1 MSKKLRVKFKDIKE
15 SPLFVGVKETHI
27 KRATKYCFG
36 KKYEAGETI
45 IKEGEAGDFMF
56 IVLDGKVDVL
66 KGKKNVK
73 LATLGKGVF
82 VGEGALVSKAPRN
95 ATVKANG
102 VATVAVFD
110 QKGFD
115 KLSTLHPA
123 IPATM
128 MKVHNER
135 CKDTVKK
142 MNVYRSKQFIPLVVI
157 GLLMFIKNGGAL
169 LPMIKPFTDF
179 IGGLIPNELMA
190 LGGPGYVLLFLKLK
204 KMETSEIVAKLEKI

>member
-1 MSKKLRVKFKDIKE
+1 MSKKIRVKFKDIKE
-15 SPLFVGVKETHI
+15 SPLFAGVNEPHI

-36 KKYEAGETI
+36 KKYETGETI
-45 IKEGEAGDFMF
+45 IKEGETGDFMF
-56 IVLDGKVDVL
+56 IVLDGQVDVL
-66 KGKKNVK
+66 KGKKNIK

-102 VATVAVFD
+102 AVTVAIFD
-110 QKGFD
+110 QKGFN

-142 MNVYRSKQFIPLVVI
+142 MNVYRSKQFIPIVLI
-157 GLLMFIKNGGAL
+157 GFLLFVKNAGAL
-169 LPMIKPFTDF
+169 LPVVKPVTDF
-179 IGGLIPNELMA
+179 IAGLIPNELMA

>member
-1 MSKKLRVKFKDIKE
+1 MNRKLRVKFKDIKE
-15 SPLFVGVKETHI
+15 SPLFSGVKEPYI
-27 KRATKYCFG
+27 KRAIKFCFG
-36 KKYEAGETI
+36 KKFESGETI
-45 IKEGEAGDFMF
+45 IKEGDAGDFMF

-66 KGKKNVK
+66 KGKKNIK

-95 ATVKANG
+95 ATIKANG
-102 VATVAVFD
+102 TVTVAIFD

-142 MNVYRSKQFIPLVVI
+142 MSIYRSKQFIPLIVI
-157 GLLMFIKNGGAL
+157 GLLMFIKNGASL
-169 LPMIKPFTDF
+169 LPTIKPVTDF
-179 IGGLIPNELMA
+179 VSGLIPNELMA

-204 KMETSEIVAKLEKI
+204 KMETSEIVSKLEKV